1 MGAGLC
7 GAPSLEPGER
17 AEYVASFPEEDG
29 KDGEAE
35 DSVEVEEDG
44 AVRGA
49 GDEPEESG
57 AQFCGEKE
65 KQDDVG
71 PRVWHFRCAFRLVRG
86 LGGGI
91 LAWWI
96 LFGYAGGRGLVL
108 WGG

>member
-1 MGAGLC
+1 MDRDKEQHCCQGAVGDGSGSS
-7 GAPSLEPGER
+7 GAASLEPGER
-17 AEYVASFPEEDG
+17 TKYVASFPEEDG

-65 KQDDVG
+65 KEDDVG
-71 PRVWHFRCAFRLVRG
+71 PRIWHFRCFSRSCGVRV
-86 LGGGI
+86 GG
-91 LAWWI
+91 
-96 LFGYAGGRGLVL
+96 F
-108 WGG
+108 